1 MRPVENIKH
10 PRWRFLAQFGMTLF
24 VSASK
29 SSRLDESSFPIS
41 LVDESNE
48 SGFCFPSASR
58 AKNIKRFTLAV
69 FVQFGIALIVSAS
82 KSSRL
87 DDSSFPISLDNE
99 SNESGF
105 CFPSASRAKKVLS
118 LHFSSAGEGADILL
132 QLNGTKL
139 HNAIT
144 IFQ

>member
-1 MRPVENIKH
+1 MRPVENKNH

-48 SGFCFPSASR
+48 SGFFFPSASR
-58 AKNIKRFTLAV
+58 AKNIKRSTLAV
-69 FVQFGIALIVSAS
+69 FVQFGIALIVSAPS

-87 DDSSFPISLDNE
+87 DDSSFQIPLVDE

-105 CFPSASRAKKVLS
+105 FFPSA
-118 LHFSSAGEGADILL
+118 SSAGEGADILL